1 MQVRQGGAIHIENG
15 HSEGSRSATQPAR
28 DRNMTTEQRKYP
40 RIECSGTAA
49 VKVAPGEPPVPAH
62 IANLSAGGCLL
73 VLKEPRPLSQD
84 TVVELTFRVNNLDE
98 FQAPAQ
104 VRAKR
109 SDTAIGF
116 QFPALTD
123 TVRRRL
129 QHLLGQL
136 IECLPAT
143 GSLSGYGEKRR
154 HPRLGCKG
162 AAAVIVAAGEPSIPA
177 TIVDLSAGGCRMVL
191 RQPQYLPKD
200 TLVELTFNVHHL
212 SFRVRGQ
219 VRAIRSDST
228 IGFQF
233 PVLSERARKQ
243 LDDLM
248 KELMADMRKRQAER
262 KRATL
267 PSA

>member
-1 MQVRQGGAIHIENG
+1 
-15 HSEGSRSATQPAR
+15 
-28 DRNMTTEQRKYP
+28 MTTEQRKYP
-40 RIECSGTAA
+40 RIDCSGTAV
-49 VKVAPGEPPVPAH
+49 VKVAPGEPPVPAS

-98 FQAPAQ
+98 FQAPAL
-104 VRAKR
+104 VKAKR

-116 QFPALTD
+116 QFPTLTD

-129 QHLLGQL
+129 QQLVGQL
-136 IECLPAT
+136 IECLPPT
-143 GSLSGYGEKRR
+143 TLLSGYREKRR
-154 HPRLGCKG
+154 HPRLGCTG
-162 AAAVIVAAGEPSIPA
+162 PAAVQVAVGEPSIPA
-177 TIVDLSAGGCRMVL
+177 AIVDLSAGGCRLVL
-191 RQPQYLPKD
+191 RHPQQLPKD
-200 TLVELTFNVHHL
+200 TLVELTFNINHL
-212 SFRVRGQ
+212 PFRVRGQ

-248 KELMADMRKRQAER
+248 KELMADIRKRQAER
-262 KRATL
+262 KRVPL
-267 PSA
+267 PQHS